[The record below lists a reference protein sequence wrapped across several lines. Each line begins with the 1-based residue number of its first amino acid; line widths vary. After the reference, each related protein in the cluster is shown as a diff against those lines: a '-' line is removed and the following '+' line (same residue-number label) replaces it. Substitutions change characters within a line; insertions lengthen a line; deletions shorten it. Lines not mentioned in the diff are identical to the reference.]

1 MSELNTQPTDNAAEK
16 KPVKIALI
24 VIESAALLTIVLVAL
39 LVFMGGG
46 LHKKPVE
53 EPSDTTDY
61 SYREVRASTTER
73 VRLSTTAPAG
83 EEEGGGSGEGTTYF
97 APVPEGT
104 NAFVP
109 LEDPSGWSWAKILS
123 TASDAINRTKA
134 FKGQLSV
141 DHTES
146 FVANVTQA
154 EGVPI
159 NLAQAMMR
167 WVAKP
172 VTETL
177 VFNNGSTVNS
187 EGETVPILLPKRG
200 PFTLTES
207 GLTGASIALVDNQY
221 DIKLSIVREQVGMYD
236 VPVNN
241 AAAIGYL
248 DAASMDLSLLTITSA
263 FIDYQGSWLQ
273 IRVNS
278 EGLVTYAE
286 YHIPMDCGGA
296 GHGNSIFSNLSGSLT
311 FEGEQSEI
319 WRFHW

>member
-24 VIESAALLTIVLVAL
+24 VIESAVLLTIVLVAVL
-39 LVFMGGG
+39 IFMGGG

-61 SYREVRASTTER
+61 SYREVRASTTAP
-73 VRLSTTAPAG
+73 VRLSTTAPVS
-83 EEEGGGSGEGTTYF
+83 EEDNGGGGGGSSYF
-97 APVPEGT
+97 EPVPEVT
-104 NAFVP
+104 NAFVQ
-109 LEDPSGWSWAKILS
+109 LEDPSGWSWSKILS
-123 TASDAINRTKA
+123 TATDAINRTKA
-134 FKGQLSV
+134 YKGQLSV

-172 VTETL
+172 VSETL
-177 VFNNGSTVNS
+177 VFNNGSAVNS
-187 EGETVPILLPKRG
+187 AGETVPILLPKRG
-200 PFTLTES
+200 PFTLSES
-207 GLTGASIALVDNQY
+207 GLTGASVALVDNQY

-263 FIDYQGSWLQ
+263 FIDYQGSWLE
-273 IRVNS
+273 IRIS
-278 EGLVTYAE
+278 PEGLVTYAE
-286 YHIPMDCGGA
+286 YHIPMDCGGT

-311 FEGEQSEI
+311 FEGEQSEV

>member
-1 MSELNTQPTDNAAEK
+1 MSELNTQPTETAAEK

-24 VIESAALLTIVLVAL
+24 ILESTALLTIVLVAL

-83 EEEGGGSGEGTTYF
+83 EEGGSSGEGTTYF

-104 NAFVP
+104 NAFVS
-109 LEDPSGWSWAKILS
+109 LEDPSGWSRAKILS

>member
-1 MSELNTQPTDNAAEK
+1 MSELNTQPTETAAEK

-24 VIESAALLTIVLVAL
+24 IFESTALLTIVLVAL

-83 EEEGGGSGEGTTYF
+83 EEDGSGEGTTYF
-97 APVPEGT
+97 APVPAGT
-104 NAFVP
+104 NAFVS

-286 YHIPMDCGGA
+286 YHIPLDCGGS